1 MKTDEA
7 NPLDWLAAGK
17 VRLRSADRLYEVEGS
32 SPVVIELLQEA
43 AERYLKAYLLSK
55 NWPLVRTHDL
65 NHLLAEAARRD
76 VRFTQFAKVAQ
87 SLTEQFWEQHYPGGD
102 LTEVGSDYDEQ
113 RRAVGEMAG
122 LIEGELRQTGSES
135 PRQAQPPAV

>member
-17 VRLRSADRLYEVEGS
+17 LRLRSADRLYEAEGS
-32 SPVVIELLQEA
+32 SPAVIELLQEA

-55 NWPLVRTHDL
+55 NWLLVRTHDL
-65 NHLLAEAARRD
+65 NHLLAEAATRD
-76 VRFTQFAKVAQ
+76 ARFTHFAKVAQ

-102 LTEVGSDYDEQ
+102 LSEVGSDYEELHQ
-113 RRAVGEMAG
+113 ALMEMVG
-122 LIEGELRQTGSES
+122 LIEHELR
-135 PRQAQPPAV
+135 

>member
-17 VRLRSADRLYEVEGS
+17 LRLRSADRLYEAEGP
-32 SPVVIELLQEA
+32 SPAVIELLQEA

-55 NWPLVRTHDL
+55 NWSLVRTHDL
-65 NHLLAEAARRD
+65 NHLLAEAANRD
-76 VRFTQFAKVAQ
+76 ARFAHFAKVAQ

-102 LTEVGSDYDEQ
+102 LSEVDSDYEEQ
-113 RRAVGEMAG
+113 HRALMERVG
-122 LIEGELRQTGSES
+122 LIKHELR
-135 PRQAQPPAV
+135 